1 MNILFKAYCR
11 IYQAVFRI
19 VVPLLPW
26 RKPELIEG
34 ENSLLKLPVF
44 IKSKGIKK
52 VLIVTDKGIS
62 SLGLVEPLKE
72 GLEKEGIAYAFYDK
86 TVPNPTIDNIEEA
99 AALYRENGCE
109 AIIAFGGGSPMDCA
123 KGAGARIAR
132 PDKPIPKMKGVLKV
146 LRKLPP
152 LFAIPTTAG
161 TGSEATLAAVIT
173 NSETH
178 EKYPIN
184 DVVLIPRYA
193 VLDPVL
199 TKGLPKHITSTT
211 GMDALTHAVEAYI
224 GRSNTRE
231 TEDMA
236 KKAVKLIFDNLK
248 EAYDNGSNLEARRN
262 MQFAAY
268 YAGVAFTR
276 AYVGYVHAVAHT
288 LGGMY
293 NVPHGLANAVILPV
307 VLEAFG
313 ESAHKRLAEL
323 ADVAG
328 ITSEG
333 ETDEQKANKF
343 IAAIKEMN
351 AYMQIPTAIKGIK
364 DEDLPILAKRAFKE
378 ANPLYPVPRLMGLDE
393 ITKIFKAVQE

>member
-123 KGAGARIAR
+123 KGVGARIAR

-262 MQFAAY
+262 MQLAAY

>member
-123 KGAGARIAR
+123 KGVGARIAR

-161 TGSEATLAAVIT
+161 TNSEATLAAVIT

>member
-123 KGAGARIAR
+123 KGVGARIAR

-328 ITSEG
+328 ITSES

>member
-123 KGAGARIAR
+123 KGVGARIAR

>member
-1 MNILFKAYCR
+1 
-11 IYQAVFRI
+11 
-19 VVPLLPW
+19 
-26 RKPELIEG
+26 
-34 ENSLLKLPVF
+34 
-44 IKSKGIKK
+44 
-52 VLIVTDKGIS
+52 
-62 SLGLVEPLKE
+62 
-72 GLEKEGIAYAFYDK
+72 
-86 TVPNPTIDNIEEA
+86 
-99 AALYRENGCE
+99 
-109 AIIAFGGGSPMDCA
+109 
-123 KGAGARIAR
+123 
-132 PDKPIPKMKGVLKV
+132 
-146 LRKLPP
+146 
-152 LFAIPTTAG
+152 
-161 TGSEATLAAVIT
+161 
-173 NSETH
+173 
-178 EKYPIN
+178 
-184 DVVLIPRYA
+184 
-193 VLDPVL
+193 
-199 TKGLPKHITSTT
+199 
-211 GMDALTHAVEAYI
+211 
-224 GRSNTRE
+224 
-231 TEDMA
+231 
-236 KKAVKLIFDNLK
+236 
-248 EAYDNGSNLEARRN
+248 

>member
-123 KGAGARIAR
+123 KGVGARIAR

-364 DEDLPILAKRAFKE
+364 DEDLPILVKRAFKE

>member
-123 KGAGARIAR
+123 KGVGARIAR

-333 ETDEQKANKF
+333 DTDEQKANKF